1 MSLVLS
7 VEATHLRNVNDQVG
21 GLLELEKKEKDKLWF
36 SQMLPERRKVQQEVS
51 MMDCPD
57 ISFCHPDMSSHVFL
71 EMETNKIK
79 IPQYLIPSPLIRP
92 PPLSFGI
99 WEAEFEMENAIL

>member
-7 VEATHLRNVNDQVG
+7 EKATPRNVNDPVG
-21 GLLELEKKEKDKLWF
+21 GLHSLKELEKIENLKKDKLWF

-57 ISFCHPDMSSHVFL
+57 ISFCHPDMSSHAFL
-71 EMETNKIK
+71 EMENTYSQFVMKRNH
-79 IPQYLIPSPLIRP
+79 
-92 PPLSFGI
+92 
-99 WEAEFEMENAIL
+99 